1 MSRKKKSS
9 AQIVPPNDGKAYEE
23 HCAHKMRMHGFY
35 GVKVIGKSSDF
46 GADVIARG
54 FMFAK
59 IVVQCK
65 CYNKP
70 VGVKAIQEVNAARQ
84 YYKASRAAVATNST
98 FTKAA
103 QELARACGVELWAH
117 F

>member
-1 MSRKKKSS
+1 MARRCRRRRKT
-9 AQIVPPNDGKAYEE
+9 NDGTAYEN
-23 HCAHKMRMHGFY
+23 HVAWKMRFHGFCFVQMV
-35 GVKVIGKSSDF
+35 GQSGDF

-54 FMFAK
+54 FMLSK

-70 VGVKAIQEVNAARQ
+70 VGVKAVQEVCAAKM
-84 YYKASRAAVATNST
+84 YYGASRAAVATNST

-103 QELARACGVELWAH
+103 EKLARKCGVELWERY
-117 F
+117 